1 MHFTQDGCSSNQLM
15 AELDKSGAGFLHDA
29 PYQNGLA
36 SIATRQSRPGD
47 NAVKVTK
54 VDPVVSN

>member
-1 MHFTQDGCSSNQLM
+1 M
-15 AELDKSGAGFLHDA
+15 AGLDKSGAGFLHDA

-47 NAVKVTK
+47 NAVKVIRT
-54 VDPVVSN
+54 DSVVSS